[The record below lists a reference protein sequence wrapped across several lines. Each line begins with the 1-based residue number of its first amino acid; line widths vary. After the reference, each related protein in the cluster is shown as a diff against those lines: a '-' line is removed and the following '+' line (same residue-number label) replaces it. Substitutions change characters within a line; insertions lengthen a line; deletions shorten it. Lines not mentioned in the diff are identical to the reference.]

1 MSPSTANGKKRAPAG
16 FGAVINDLHKGRDS
30 GDTWQWLIDIS
41 AVLLAFVSLTGYL
54 IYAIWVE

>member
-1 MSPSTANGKKRAPAG
+1 MNGKKRAPAG